1 VLAFDQTRRRIYC
14 TVEDRIA
21 FAVPFAPSAARNVTI
36 RSNAVAAPSGLTG
49 DCPARIIAQKSN
61 PLCKQQCGPNF
72 TPQYDNSCLCKA
84 PFKANGAACS
94 PVCTNGFTLSQDLTQ
109 CICATRK
116 FTSLDG
122 KTCGNNC
129 PAGQFGGANNQCTP
143 CSANVKTCRDANTAL
158 TCNSGYYLNK
168 GTCVQKCPLS
178 TYPTPAAPAPT
189 RTPARARTEALIRR
203 LHASMTKYLVNG
215 QCVAADSLPGGM
227 YADTTS
233 MSSITY
239 HHMRKKLIKPDFAAH
254 TAKQCAAGVQSCT
267 CGDANCATACGKD
280 SNGNQLFLNF
290 DGTCV
295 AQCAAGSYNDPHTD
309 ACLKC
314 DSTALTCDATG
325 ALTCGKD
332 SVGTQLYLTSTKKC
346 IFAAAGVPAY
356 YPDDATFTF
365 KPCLDGVTS
374 CVGSGSSD
382 ALTCGTRS
390 DGATLFFNAP
400 EQAPVL
406 QRKIVSSKR
415 LSQTSAP
422 LAMPTRRAARAM
434 DRDRLLLGA
443 HTSSQ
448 RSFSDLTGVVFCSAR
463 GTYLSQSG
471 DCLSADACKASG
483 AFWPDS
489 KNNVCSTC
497 DAGEAACTGNGAGL
511 ATAWATNADGKQ
523 LYLFQ
528 GDCYTSNACPAA
540 TYPDNNSK
548 ACTACDAGALTCT
561 GPHAALTCG
570 TDSIGARLFL
580 NINGDCVTASNC
592 DSSTYADYATRKCE
606 SCSLIDPDA
615 KTCTTPSLITCSSNS
630 CVDPCPTRMYGNT
643 ANHVCTPCA
652 DPDALT
658 CDASGALSCNN
669 LYLWQK
675 SCQTGCP
682 AGTYANGHICTPCTD
697 TYGAGAATCDSTKT
711 LSCNAGYVW
720 EPFGGLCI
728 TEGACT
734 SIYGGYY
741 VSNGKCTACGDTWPH
756 SDACTAAGPTSWNAF
771 RCDQLT
777 GLTTICLSDPAANLP
792 NYRDARCT
800 LRA

>member
-1 VLAFDQTRRRIYC
+1 MRSWLARLAATS
-14 TVEDRIA
+14 A

-61 PLCKQQCGPNF
+61 PLCKQH
-72 TPQYDNSCLCKA
+72 
-84 PFKANGAACS
+84 
-94 PVCTNGFTLSQDLTQ
+94 FTLSQDLTQ

-178 TYPTPAAPAPT
+178 TYVDSTNT
-189 RTPARARTEALIRR
+189 CRA
-203 LHASMTKYLVNG
+203 
-215 QCVAADSLPGGM
+215 CADSDASSCKDGG
-227 YADTTS
+227 ANSATACTSSTDT
-233 MSSITY
+233 
-239 HHMRKKLIKPDFAAH
+239 H

-615 KTCTTPSLITCSSNS
+615 KTCTTPSLITCS